1 MREYGQTHETQQPQV
16 HFSPL
21 PSHCFREL
29 LVWSV
34 GTVARAMRVLEQSRS
49 EAQATLAPRSAVS
62 HPHGLRRPW
71 ADRSPSHA
79 LGYFDDVP

>member
-1 MREYGQTHETQQPQV
+1 MREYGETHGHQQPQR

-21 PSHCFREL
+21 ALSLLWEL

-49 EAQATLAPRSAVS
+49 EAQATLVPRSRSWFRKLAVIFAEGKTS
-62 HPHGLRRPW
+62 
-71 ADRSPSHA
+71 AK
-79 LGYFDDVP
+79 